1 MSVSGT
7 VENILKYHENHILD
21 LWGCSQA
28 ISKLNELA
36 DPKIDSDFT
45 YIELFIS
52 KIENEKSW
60 FWNFIWKTQMRNYKM
75 LNKNFTKF
83 KPMIFLKF
91 LNLSDRTKSSSMR
104 KFNHIH
110 RNHFFKINIQIT
122 QIMVFRISIFENC
135 EISVNFHFRFS

>member
-1 MSVSGT
+1 MSLRIRKSNQIS
-7 VENILKYHENHILD
+7 NILNNSYRKSKMSILD
-21 LWGCSQA
+21 FE
-28 ISKLNELA
+28 ISFE
-36 DPKIDSDFT
+36 
-45 YIELFIS
+45 
-52 KIENEKSW
+52 
-60 FWNFIWKTQMRNYKM
+60 KTQMRNYKM

-122 QIMVFRISIFENC
+122 QIMVFRISIFDNSEL
-135 EISVNFHFRFS
+135 SLYFKFRFSIGKM